1 MDQSDPVG
9 FFCYSRLTDQGA
21 TTAINCAVLKND
33 LLEQQDVI
41 FIANNSSWKDVHFGC
56 RLAIVDDH
64 LYVSLGE
71 RGDRHAAQNLQ
82 SHSGSVVRINLDGSI
97 AHTIPQQSGW
107 RPEILTKGHRNPQ
120 GMAVNPRTGEVWVN
134 EHGPK
139 GGDEINILRAGAN
152 YGWPLLTFG
161 KEYAGRPV
169 GEGKSAAPVYLDS
182 IWHWTPSIA
191 PSGMAF
197 YQGDMFPEFS
207 GDLLVSSLK
216 FRSLYRKVLE
226 HENLIRESIIVKNK
240 IGRIRDIEIAPD
252 SNTLILSDEDQGGL
266 YRLSR

>member
-107 RPEILTKGHRNPQ
+107 RPEILTKGQRNLQ

-152 YGWPLLTFG
+152 YGRPLLTFG